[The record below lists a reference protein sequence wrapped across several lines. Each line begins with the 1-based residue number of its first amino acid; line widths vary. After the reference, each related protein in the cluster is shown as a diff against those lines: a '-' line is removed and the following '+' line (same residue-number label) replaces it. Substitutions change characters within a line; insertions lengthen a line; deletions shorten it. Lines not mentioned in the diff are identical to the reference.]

1 MFRVFVVFILIG
13 GILSR
18 SVAADS
24 VTYQQV
30 SQEHDKQLARRIVTS
45 TTPAEQSAQVQSP
58 QIEAQGELPKFVR
71 LPDGRIVPYGPG
83 VVCTENCV
91 EPFEAKLP
99 NRPRLLVWALPV
111 IAGGLIAGLIG
122 GGVIG
127 GGPAAGVA
135 ITPGPIPTIAIT
147 PNPTPTLLPSPTP
160 SAQVPEPSTLVLL
173 GIGMTVLARK
183 RRRGKKKAGDLP
195 SLCE

>member
-1 MFRVFVVFILIG
+1 MFRLLVVFILIG
-13 GILSR
+13 GILGR
-18 SVAADS
+18 SVAADP
-24 VTYQQV
+24 VTCQQV
-30 SQEHDKQLARRIVTS
+30 PQEHNKQLARQVATS
-45 TTPAEQSAQVQSP
+45 ATPAEQTSQVQSP
-58 QIEAQGELPKFVR
+58 QTEVQGELPKFVR

-111 IAGGLIAGLIG
+111 IAGGLIAGLISS
-122 GGVIG
+122 GVIG

-135 ITPGPIPTIAIT
+135 ITPTPTITVTPTPLPGPT
-147 PNPTPTLLPSPTP
+147 PNTG
-160 SAQVPEPSTLVLL
+160 VPEPSTLVLL

-183 RRRGKKKAGDLP
+183 RLSGRKQAGDLP
-195 SLCE
+195 QHAE